1 MKRIFSLAL
10 VLVPCL
16 FTFSCK
22 KGGEDVPAEP
32 AQLGVKVK
40 NAEAIYEI
48 PKSQS
53 KSIELTVVADPTSAE
68 AYNISLA
75 ASQSL
80 VATYNLANGT
90 NYEMLPA
97 SAFTFVTNTVTLPK
111 YNATSSSC
119 ELRLKG
125 EGCVQDQVYVLPVA
139 IENVQGGTNF
149 TKPDEK
155 AAFILF
161 KMGEAA
167 AEGAGT
173 QASPYLINSLDT
185 FFLINGLLKDDTTVY
200 FKLTE
205 DLDFKDVEFGEEN
218 PWKGINY
225 GADDDAIAVAEKR
238 GIVFDGNNHKIS
250 NFKAGAPLFYILV
263 GGVENLTIEN
273 AEIAA
278 EVANA
283 GGVLVGIGG
292 AGQEGAITG
301 EAAIKN
307 VTIKNAK
314 VENDRKRSGG
324 LISWLKSGSIE
335 NATVECEV
343 KGGDAQVGGLAGRVS
358 NGSLINCSASGNVTN
373 ASAYSGG
380 LVGIVINATIKGC
393 HATGNVEHTTTSY
406 TRGGGLIGQIDGN
419 VTIEKCY
426 ATGNVTG
433 ISHMGGGLVGVIGT
447 DGVTVSISE
456 CYATGNVTLPNSGNY
471 AHAGG
476 LVGTV
481 NALGAVV
488 TIENCYA
495 TGTIVAKRYSGGFV
509 GSNFN
514 KDKACKELKIT
525 NSYTTCDITGI
536 VLSDA
541 CGLVLGLNDGAKAVA
556 PITPSVITCTGFV
569 AWNTSERP
577 FSNGDCVSIEGNYYG
592 TEGTVSQQ
600 AKALGWSESI
610 WDLTGD
616 LPKLKNV
623 K

>member
-1 MKRIFSLAL
+1 MKRFFSLAL

-22 KGGEDVPAEP
+22 KGGDDVPAGP
-32 AQLGVKVK
+32 AQLGVQVK

-80 VATYNLANGT
+80 VATYNTANGT
-90 NYEMLPA
+90 DYEMLPV
-97 SAFTFVTNTVTLPK
+97 SAFSFVTNTVTLPK

-125 EGCVQDQVYVLPVA
+125 EGCVQDQTYVLPIA
-139 IENVQGGTNF
+139 IESVQGGTNF
-149 TKPDEK
+149 TSPAEK
-155 AAFILF
+155 AAYILF

-185 FFLINGLLKDDTTVY
+185 FFLIDGLLKDDATVY

-218 PWKGINY
+218 PWRGINY

-263 GGVENLTIEN
+263 GSVENLTIEN
-273 AEIAA
+273 AEIDA

-283 GGVLVGIGG
+283 GAVLVGVGG
-292 AGQEGAITG
+292 AGQEDTGITG
-301 EAAIKN
+301 EANIKN
-307 VTIKNAK
+307 VTIKNSK

-324 LISWLKSGSIE
+324 LISWLKGGSIE

-343 KGGDAQVGGLAGRVS
+343 KGSEAQVGGLAGRVS

-380 LVGIVINATIKGC
+380 LVGIVVNATIKGC

-419 VTIEKCY
+419 VTIEKSY

-433 ISHMGGGLVGVIGT
+433 VSHMGGGLVGVIGT
-447 DGVTVSISE
+447 EGVTVSISE
-456 CYATGNVTLPNSGNY
+456 CYATGNISLPTSGNFG
-471 AHAGG
+471 HGGG
-476 LVGTV
+476 LLGTV
-481 NALGAVV
+481 NAKDATV

-495 TGTIVAKRYSGGFV
+495 TGSITVRRYSGGFV
-509 GSNFN
+509 GSLFQS
-514 KDKACKELKIT
+514 DKPCKLLKIT
-525 NSYTTCDITGI
+525 NCYSTSDLSGI
-536 VLSDA
+536 GLQER
-541 CGLVLGLNDGAKAVA
+541 CGMVLGLKDAGTVE
-556 PITPSVITCTGFV
+556 CTGFV
-569 AWNTSERP
+569 SWNTGNWP
-577 FSNGDCVSIEGNYYG
+577 FSYNDAVSVEGNYDG
-592 TEGTVSQQ
+592 KEGTVSQQ
-600 AKALGWSESI
+600 AKALGWNESI

>member
-90 NYEMLPA
+90 DYEMLPA

-225 GADDDAIAVAEKR
+225 GADSDAIAVAEKR

-278 EVANA
+278 DISN
-283 GGVLVGIGG
+283 GGAVLVGIGG
-292 AGQEGAITG
+292 AGSEENGVTG
-301 EAAIKN
+301 EAKIKN
-307 VTIKNAK
+307 VKIVNAK
-314 VENDRKRSGG
+314 VSNDRKRTGG
-324 LISWLKSGSIE
+324 LISWLKGGSIE
-335 NATVECEV
+335 NVEVECEV
-343 KGGDAQVGGLAGRVS
+343 AGTAEQQAGVLAGRIF
-358 NGSLINCSASGNVTN
+358 NGSVINCVTSGSASAVG
-373 ASAYSGG
+373 AYVGG
-380 LVGIVINATIKGC
+380 LVGYVVKASFQGCSSSAAVKGEANYPRAGGIIGEMHGGSVEKC
-393 HATGNVEHTTTSY
+393 FATGNVEGTAGHFA
-406 TRGGGLIGQIDGN
+406 GGLIGVVDAKEADI
-419 VTIEKCY
+419 TITKSY
-426 ATGNVTG
+426 ATGNVTYSANG
-433 ISHMGGGLVGVIGT
+433 NKAGYGGLLGRME
-447 DGVTVSISE
+447 S
-456 CYATGNVTLPNSGNY
+456 GNVTITDCYS
-471 AHAGG
+471 
-476 LVGTV
+476 T
-481 NALGAVV
+481 GAVK
-488 TIENCYA
+488 A
-495 TGTIVAKRYSGGFV
+495 FRWSAGFV
-509 GSNFN
+509 GDVN
-514 KDKACKELKIT
+514 KGVLTIT
-525 NSYTTCDITGI
+525 NGYTKSDISGI
-536 VLSDA
+536 GPDGKGA
-541 CGLVLGLNDGAKAVA
+541 YECGLVIGNVR
-556 PITPSVITCTGFV
+556 TPAETTIKLTKFV
-569 AWNTSERP
+569 AWKTNERDAFCFP
-577 FSNGDCVSIEGNYYG
+577 ADAVAVDGNYYG
-592 TEGTVSQQ
+592 AEGTISAQ
-600 AKALGWSESI
+600 ATTLGWSTDV